1 MKMTEPREQESDSRP
16 VEESATQEAAASAQ
30 EPGVSGPVDSGDQ
43 DPDVNDSD
51 AGSDGEVG
59 EGTAPE
65 AETEP
70 SPEEVLRAE
79 RDAFEEKWLRV
90 VAELDNVRKRSRRE
104 VADTRRFAQAEILR
118 SLLEFQ
124 DNFERA
130 LQSADDNSDTE
141 GAVGFREGVEL
152 IYQKLTGVLKD
163 WGVEPM
169 EALGAEFDP
178 NFHEAVAQ
186 TPSEDTEP
194 GKVIEVVQQGFH
206 FGDRVLRP
214 ARVIISS

>member
-1 MKMTEPREQESDSRP
+1 MTAPGEQEMDP
-16 VEESATQEAAASAQ
+16 CPDDEAADEAAN
-30 EPGVSGPVDSGDQ
+30 EAADEAANEAADEVDD
-43 DPDVNDSD
+43 
-51 AGSDGEVG
+51 E
-59 EGTAPE
+59 APE
-65 AETEP
+65 ELDEPETL

-104 VADTRRFAQAEILR
+104 VLETRRFAQAEILR

-130 LQSADDNSDTE
+130 LQSAGENSDTDDS
-141 GAVGFREGVEL
+141 GGFREGVEL
-152 IYQKLTGVLKD
+152 IFQRFRGVLKD
-163 WGVEPM
+163 KGVEPM

-178 NFHEAVAQ
+178 NFHEAVGQLAR
-186 TPSEDTEP
+186 EDTEP
-194 GKVIEVVQQGFH
+194 GRVIEVVQQGFH
-206 FGDRVLRP
+206 FGDMVLRP